1 MLESCVVG
9 FFAAGRRGNIVGGEV
24 VSFDTVGVPPQD
36 GSWVGFRFVGWFDIR
51 NSIAGA
57 LEGERDDDAGALVL
71 FTVVGPIVVGM
82 GSSVI
87 LVVGRNVSPHV
98 GISVILAVGLNV
110 SPRVGILV
118 GSVVK

>member
-1 MLESCVVG
+1 MLESCVVV
-9 FFAAGRRGNIVGGEV
+9 FLAAGRRGNIVGGEV

-57 LEGERDDDAGALVL
+57 LEGEKDDDGALVL
-71 FTVVGPIVVGM
+71 LIVLGPAVVGM

-87 LVVGRNVSPHV
+87 LVVGRNVSP
-98 GISVILAVGLNV
+98 
-110 SPRVGILV
+110 RVGT
-118 GSVVK
+118 SVY

>member
-1 MLESCVVG
+1 MMESCVVG
-9 FFAAGRRGNIVGGEV
+9 CFATGRRGNIVGGEV

-36 GSWVGFRFVGWFDIR
+36 GSCVGFLCVGWFDIR

-71 FTVVGPIVVGM
+71 FIVVGPVVVGM

-87 LVVGRNVSPHV
+87 LVVGRNVSPRV
-98 GISVILAVGLNV
+98 GISVILVVGRDV
-110 SPRVGILV
+110 SSRVGILV
-118 GSVVK
+118 GSVVE